1 MKPETG
7 SNAVSGSSP
16 RRNSSGE
23 SHVTGQ
29 SDPKKWFDLSNS
41 NAPAAFDHAT
51 MDGAYTAH
59 LKMWLLSLA
68 DWHLYSRPSLLS
80 ETVRLIQRRNAAAC
94 S

>member
-1 MKPETG
+1 MRPETG

-29 SDPKKWFDLSNS
+29 SDPKRWFDLSNK

-51 MDGAYTAH
+51 MDGANSPSVESEA
-59 LKMWLLSLA
+59 LNQA
-68 DWHLYSRPSLLS
+68 D
-80 ETVRLIQRRNAAAC
+80 
-94 S
+94 